1 MVQVSTHVLSPKAMS
16 IADYLLHKAPYWS
29 SSQYDHRVSENSRN
43 TFLKF
48 VEDQHKDSRQN
59 EDFEGDS
66 ALLKCDK
73 ATCHDEHYVRLP
85 CAGCWLNLVSASAGN
100 SAEKEGPGSSTPSKE
115 GSSTKSLLS
124 KVFSKA
130 KVVDADK
137 DLSSNGASGKRD
149 SVASPAK
156 GAGAEQRDTAASPAK
171 AAGSGLRANAV
182 TPEKSPSGG
191 KRAQAAP
198 SRSPGQHARN
208 ESVGG

>member
-48 VEDQHKDSRQN
+48 VEDQHTDSRQN
-59 EDFEGDS
+59 QDFEGDS

-149 SVASPAK
+149 SVA
-156 GAGAEQRDTAASPAK
+156 DTAASPAK
-171 AAGSGLRANAV
+171 AAGSGHRANAV

-191 KRAQAAP
+191 KRGQAAP
-198 SRSPGQHARN
+198 SPGQRARN

>member
-156 GAGAEQRDTAASPAK
+156 GAGAEQRETTDSPAK
-171 AAGSGLRANAV
+171 AAGAGQRAKTAS
-182 TPEKSPSGG
+182 PARSPSAG
-191 KRAQAAP
+191 KRAAT
-198 SRSPGQHARN
+198 SPGQRVRN
-208 ESVGG
+208 ESAGG

>member
-1 MVQVSTHVLSPKAMS
+1 VYRQGKVVQVSTHVLSPKAMS

-137 DLSSNGASGKRD
+137 DLSSNGA
-149 SVASPAK
+149 
-156 GAGAEQRDTAASPAK
+156 AASPAK
-171 AAGSGLRANAV
+171 AAGSGHRANAV
-182 TPEKSPSGG
+182 TPERSPSGG

-198 SRSPGQHARN
+198 SRSPGQRARN